1 MWEALCVT
9 CAEPRHYP
17 QGGGRR
23 LACSLRGVRPRLD
36 DLMSPAVV
44 KLVAM
49 LLLVVQG
56 VIASAS
62 GRVLCIP
69 LPHCDAHEQDH
80 TGSGGHCEGAACHD
94 EPSTDCDE
102 QTGHVPCTILT
113 PMSDECDC
121 HVHVQVPGDESV
133 PSKSKAD
140 SGEVRVLLV
149 PVIVAIVMTV
159 ELAPP
164 ASSVFRPPPRDI
176 VAIDQTIALKT
187 TRLLI

>member
-1 MWEALCVT
+1 MWDATRVT
-9 CAEPRHYP
+9 CAASRHYP
-17 QGGGRR
+17 QSGGRR